1 MKRLLS
7 CLLTLGMLTALT
19 GCMSAP
25 VVPPIGM
32 IYTNFEAP
40 LDIDYSQ
47 TDVQGNKGTSESIS
61 ILGLVAI
68 GDASAAAAADN
79 AGIDTIEH
87 ADYEFFNV
95 IGVYQRYRTVVYGD

>member
-7 CLLTLGMLTALT
+7 CLLALGMLT
-19 GCMSAP
+19 GCMTAP

-32 IYTNFEAP
+32 VYTNFEAL

-47 TDVQGNKGTSESIS
+47 TDVSGKMGTSESFS

-68 GDASAAAAADN
+68 GDASAAATADN
-79 AGIDTIEH
+79 ASIDTIEH

-95 IGVYQRYRTVVYGD
+95 LGVYQRYRTVVYGD